1 MDVLTTLTVGL
12 PFAPLKGVLAIGRL
26 LEEEAEREMHDPS
39 RVRRELEDIEA
50 AANEDA
56 LSDEAAEQ
64 RKQDAVDRL
73 LGA

>member
-1 MDVLTTLTVGL
+1 
-12 PFAPLKGVLAIGRL
+12 
-26 LEEEAEREMHDPS
+26 MHDPS